1 MKTESYRLAINI
13 VFFLGWV
20 VTILPVILYLSTSA
34 GWKSRRDRIFTYF
47 NPSALRVYFK
57 QYFPAL
63 DVSADSDVQLAK
75 RFKKHFACYYGA
87 RHFIF
92 PLFLLAVLSGVG
104 AWGTAQSVSVWQG
117 LFQTADAST
126 RNSWPPIVVSAFLGA
141 YTWVVFDQL
150 ARLHSRDFSSA
161 DVYNCVF
168 RFLIAV
174 PFGYALSKFV
184 KDDFGI
190 PLAFLLGA
198 FPTSTLFTIGR
209 RLASQK
215 LELGEEGKSGPSE
228 LEGLQNVGRSDA
240 ERFQDEGIAT
250 IAELA
255 WVDPVDLAIRTNFEF
270 NYVVD
275 CMSQALLALYFEKD
289 VKQLYRFSLRGAQE
303 VASMIYVLETPTIP
317 TSEKDAAAE
326 ALIGAA
332 KVLGMESGAF
342 YHTLL
347 FVKYDPYTE
356 FLWQIWETDPD
367 TEEVSTNA
375 ETSETA
381 TETAT
386 GGKACQSG
394 EEIKIA

>member
-1 MKTESYRLAINI
+1 MNAHDYRLAINV
-13 VFFLGWV
+13 VFVLGWV
-20 VTILPVILYLSTSA
+20 VVILPATLYLTTSA
-34 GWKSRRDRIFTYF
+34 GWKTRRDRIFTYF
-47 NPSALRVYFK
+47 GPAALRLYFK

-63 DVSADSDVQLAK
+63 DVSAESEIKLAE

-87 RHFIF
+87 RHFVL
-92 PLFLLAVLSGVG
+92 PLFFLAVLSGVG
-104 AWGTAQSVSVWQG
+104 AWGTSQSVSVWLG
-117 LFQTADAST
+117 LFQNADASM

-141 YTWVVFDQL
+141 YTWVLFDQL
-150 ARLHSRDFSSA
+150 TRLRSRDFSSA

-174 PFGYALSKFV
+174 PFGYAFSKFV

-190 PLAFLLGA
+190 PVAFLLGA
-198 FPTSTLFTIGR
+198 FPTATLFTIGR
-209 RLASQK
+209 RLVSQK
-215 LELGEEGKSGPSE
+215 LELGEEAKSGPSE
-228 LEGLQNVGRSDA
+228 LQGLQNVGRADA
-240 ERFQDEGIAT
+240 ERFQDEGVAT

-255 WVDPVDLAIRTNFEF
+255 WVDPVDLTIRTNFDF

-303 VASMIYVLETPTIP
+303 VAYLIYTLEAPETP
-317 TSEKDAAAE
+317 TSEKNAAEE

-332 KVLGMESGAF
+332 KVLGMKSAAF

-347 FVKYDPYTE
+347 FVRHDPYTE

-367 TEEVSTNA
+367 E
-375 ETSETA
+375 
-381 TETAT
+381 
-386 GGKACQSG
+386 
-394 EEIKIA
+394 